1 MRERLEREAELFAPD
16 DEPRAHGCG
25 SSCTHGGG
33 GGSSSHSGD
42 GGSSSHSGG
51 SSSRTRYSMSPASFR
66 NEIVLLKRELFML
79 SRELRVA
86 EVVDPPTRQ
95 RIVREIAKIELQL
108 MERGVRL

>member
-1 MRERLEREAELFAPD
+1 
-16 DEPRAHGCG
+16 
-25 SSCTHGGG
+25 
-33 GGSSSHSGD
+33 
-42 GGSSSHSGG
+42 
-51 SSSRTRYSMSPASFR
+51 MSPASFR

-79 SRELRVA
+79 SRELR